1 MSRSL
6 RLALASLL
14 LLALAGHT
22 VRALHR
28 VEASRITGGVRLR
41 LGGAAQR
48 QERLPPTV
56 LRGALAAL
64 ARARELDPTAV
75 EPRAFEGDVLLFAG
89 QEAAAVEA
97 YRRAA
102 AHELRPEILLH
113 WGEALW
119 RQGRREEAI
128 VQWRR
133 GQALAPIMSMRLPV
147 PKDRLEA
154 EPLRPM
160 DDQPALTPRGR

>member
-1 MSRSL
+1 MSRTL
-6 RLALASLL
+6 RLALAALL

-22 VRALHR
+22 VRALQR
-28 VEASRITGGVRLR
+28 VRSSQIAGGVRLR
-41 LGGAAQR
+41 LGGAVQR

-64 ARARELDPTAV
+64 ARARELDPVAV

-102 AHELRPEILLH
+102 AHELRPETLLH

-133 GQALAPIMSMRLPV
+133 GQALAPIMSLRLPV
-147 PKDRLEA
+147 PADRLAA

-160 DDQPALTPRGR
+160 DDGAPLTPRGR

>member
-1 MSRSL
+1 MSRKP
-6 RLALASLL
+6 RLALAALL
-14 LLALAGHT
+14 LVALGGHT

-28 VEASRITGGVRLR
+28 VQSSQITGAVRLR

-48 QERLPPTV
+48 QERLPATV

-64 ARARELDPTAV
+64 ARARELDPVAV
-75 EPRAFEGDVLLFAG
+75 EPRAFAGDVLLFAG

-97 YRRAA
+97 YRAAA
-102 AHELRPEILLH
+102 AHDLRPEILLH

-133 GQALAPIMSMRLPV
+133 GQALAPIMSLRLPV
-147 PKDRLEA
+147 PAHRLAA

-160 DDQPALTPRGR
+160 EDRAGLTPRGR